1 MKLSELI
8 GKTLFSK
15 EGKKLGVVKQV
26 EMLANEKEVL
36 EAYLV
41 IKKRKILR
49 ESILLFLPLKE
60 YKIIDVNEKEI
71 QINITVKEFEY
82 LLKLEEAKAQRKI
95 SETKYAH
102 FDLREKIKIDIY
114 KLYDS

>member
-8 GKTLFSK
+8 GKTVFSK
-15 EGKKLGVVKQV
+15 EGKKLGVIKQV
-26 EMLANEKEVL
+26 EMLANENEVL

-60 YKIIDVNEKEI
+60 YKIIEVNEKEVCL
-71 QINITVKEFEY
+71 NISMKEFEH
-82 LLKLEEAKAQRKI
+82 LFKLEELKIQRKL
-95 SETKYAH
+95 SETKYARI
-102 FDLREKIKIDIY
+102 DLREKITIDIY
-114 KLYDS
+114 KL